1 MTFQKYANCIEAC
14 DACAAAC
21 NHCAASCL
29 KEDNVSDM
37 TKCIELDMDCA
48 ELCRLASAF
57 MARNS
62 PFALDLCRLCAQV
75 CDKCAEVC
83 ARHDHDHCQ
92 DCARAC
98 KRCADECR
106 LMLVP

>member
-1 MTFQKYANCIEAC
+1 MTFQKFANCIEAC

-29 KEDNVSDM
+29 QEESVAEM
-37 TKCIELDMDCA
+37 TGCIALDLDCA
-48 ELCRLASAF
+48 DLCRLASSL

-62 PFALDLCRLCAQV
+62 PFALDICRLCAQV
-75 CDKCAEVC
+75 CEKCAEVC
-83 ARHDHDHCQ
+83 EQHDHDHCQ

-98 KRCADECR
+98 RRCADECK